1 MRIISDKKELM
12 KLCSFIVM
20 GDGGVYY
27 SSKGGG
33 NCGFIMNMKKSNI
46 DYVELCSDILSN
58 VTSTKISDR
67 TMSNN
72 DGCNRQPQVTLTT
85 PKHPFFTKLRER
97 IYIDKY
103 KGIDPHAL
111 KLLDFEA
118 LSFLY
123 MSDGCFNINFT
134 NGSSIEKPAY
144 NLTLN
149 MKRLSYGDQMLL
161 KNALKNKLD
170 LEFNIQRSKEFYYLR
185 LRTKDIRKFMD
196 GIRPYITPSFSYKI
210 LDEMPLKNKIE
221 GGDIV

>member
-97 IYIDKY
+97 IYTDKY

-123 MSDGCFNINFT
+123 MSDGSMVDHIKKGN
-134 NGSSIEKPAY
+134 SPSRWAV
-144 NLTLN
+144 TLN
-149 MKRLSYGDQMLL
+149 VKRLSYGDQLLL
-161 KNALKNKLD
+161 KKSIKEKLD
-170 LEFNIQRSKEFYYLR
+170 LEFNINRNGKYYYLVLRSK
-185 LRTKDIRKFMD
+185 DIYKFME

-210 LDEMPLKNKIE
+210 LDEMPLNNKIE

>member
-33 NCGFIMNMKKSNI
+33 NCGFIMNMKKSNL

-97 IYIDKY
+97 IYTDKY

-123 MSDGCFNINFT
+123 MSDGSLEIDFRPESRMVNP
-134 NGSSIEKPAY
+134 SY
-144 NLTLN
+144 NVTLN
-149 MKRLSYGDQMLL
+149 MKRLSYGDQFIL
-161 KNALKNKLD
+161 KKALKDKLD
-170 LEFNIQRSKEFYYLR
+170 LEFNIIKGGKYFLLR
-185 LRTKDIRKFMD
+185 LRTKDVRKFMD